1 MKNTMLALAA
11 MTAVVSMSAQAAP
24 PVVQGTVATLEAVLS
39 KPGLTLTNVV
49 GQLPNIANDAVAGVA
64 NVANSLPPSL
74 LGTSPQQT
82 TFQTVIVPIPGPDF
96 LNVTLANIGG
106 GAAINVRGAGPVV
119 VTFITAP

>member
-11 MTAVVSMSAQAAP
+11 MTAVVSMSAQAGP
-24 PVVQGTVATLEAVLS
+24 PVVQGAVATLEAVLS

-49 GQLPNIANDAVAGVA
+49 GQLPNITNDTVAGVT

-74 LGTSPQQT
+74 LGTSPQQA
-82 TFQTVIVPIPGPDF
+82 TFQTVIVPIPGPNF
-96 LNVTLANIGG
+96 LNVTLANIDG